1 MQHPPKKN
9 PSQKST
15 AHTAICC
22 QHHKKLPMPVIQTIN
37 IISELA
43 TKYGLQYTSP
53 LLQGQK
59 TTQPDNTDTPTSHS
73 PLGTPVFTNIVF
85 KGTPYIDAT
94 PYPTQLS
101 FPDIEFQTVLLTVSQ
116 AKKIVKTE
124 IQGRNGTVKEYIG
137 MDDYH
142 ITINAIING
151 ANYTYPWAHVNAI
164 KQMLDA
170 PIPIAV
176 ECKYLNALGINT
188 VVVESYQ
195 IGQEEGKY
203 SQQKIT
209 ISCIS
214 DIPILLQQLT
224 TKTIA

>member
-1 MQHPPKKN
+1 
-9 PSQKST
+9 
-15 AHTAICC
+15 
-22 QHHKKLPMPVIQTIN
+22 MPVIQTIN

-43 TKYGLQYTSP
+43 TKYGLQYTNV
-53 LLQGQK
+53 LVQGQ
-59 TTQPDNTDTPTSHS
+59 TPKAQESDVYAGKIDVDAFLNSNDPIAQS
-73 PLGTPVFTNIVF
+73 PLGTPVFTNIIF
-85 KGTPYIDAT
+85 KGATYKDAITLRPY
-94 PYPTQLS
+94 S
-101 FPDIEFQTVLLTVSQ
+101 FSDIEFQTVLLTVSQ

-142 ITINAIING
+142 ITVNAIING
-151 ANYTYPWAHVNAI
+151 ANYTYPWAQVNAV

-170 PIPIAV
+170 PVPIIV
-176 ECKYLNALGINT
+176 ECKYLNGLGVNT

-209 ISCIS
+209 INCIS
-214 DIPILLQQLT
+214 DTPILLQRLT
-224 TKTIA
+224 NIPHI

>member
-1 MQHPPKKN
+1 
-9 PSQKST
+9 
-15 AHTAICC
+15 
-22 QHHKKLPMPVIQTIN
+22 MPVIQTIN

-43 TKYGLQYTSP
+43 TKYGQNYTSQ
-53 LLQGQK
+53 LLQEQN
-59 TTQPDNTDTPTSHS
+59 TAQPNNTDDPTSHS

-85 KGTPYIDAT
+85 KGSSYIETA
-94 PYPTQLS
+94 PTQSTLS
-101 FPDIEFQTVLLTVSQ
+101 FPDITFQTVLITVGQ

-151 ANYTYPWAHVNAI
+151 ANGSYPWVQVIAV

-170 PIPIAV
+170 PVPIAI
-176 ECKYLNALGINT
+176 ECKYLNSMGINT

-209 ISCIS
+209 INCIS
-214 DIPILLQQLT
+214 DIPLLLQQLT
-224 TKTIA
+224 NKTTA